1 MSDAPNDSSKPPSM
15 WLRLNRPLAESG
27 ANKAGAFGLILF
39 GLSGL
44 LDVLDGRSFGTIKS
58 VSLVVGAGAAIM
70 LWRSATKKR
79 GGSG

>member
-1 MSDAPNDSSKPPSM
+1 MNA
-15 WLRLNRPLAESG
+15 LNRPLSDRG
-27 ANKAGAFGLILF
+27 ASIAGASALILF

-58 VSLVVGAGAAIM
+58 VSLVVGAGAAIV

-79 GGSG
+79 GESG